1 MFSLVYVSFA
11 AHDLSD
17 EELKDILKVARDTNQ
32 QLGITGMLL
41 YRDGF
46 FIQVLEGE
54 EDKVKALFAKIT
66 ADPRHRNVLTV
77 HTGQVESRRF
87 PDWTMGF
94 NKLADSDIEQLPG
107 FTDFLSQAEDS
118 AFLQQNTDRVLLLL
132 DSFRNRSYY

>member
-17 EELKDILKVARDTNQ
+17 EELKDILKVARETNQ

-46 FIQVLEGE
+46 FIQVLEGD
-54 EDKVKALFAKIT
+54 EDKVKALFARIA

-94 NKLADSDIEQLPG
+94 NKLSDSDLDQLPG
-107 FTDFLSQAEDS
+107 FTDFLSRPDDGTL
-118 AFLQQNTDRVLLLL
+118 FTQNSDRVLTLL